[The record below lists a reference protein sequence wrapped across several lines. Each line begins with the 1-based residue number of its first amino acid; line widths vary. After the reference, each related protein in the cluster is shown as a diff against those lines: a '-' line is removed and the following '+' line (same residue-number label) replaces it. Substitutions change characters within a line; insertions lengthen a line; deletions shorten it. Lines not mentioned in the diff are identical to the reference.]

1 MWRPLFSLW
10 VGSWCVLSNM
20 PKRDWYSVLG
30 VERGAS
36 PDEIKAA
43 YRKLARKHHP
53 DVNKSPDAQ
62 EKFSELQEAYETL
75 SDPEKRKLYDRFGHA
90 AESAGFG
97 HAGGGGGGAH
107 YTWSN
112 VAGGDPFGEED
123 LGSVFES
130 IFGARGQGFGG
141 RARGP
146 TRARGG
152 DVRHTITVDFETAA
166 RGGERSL
173 ELSRGSERKTI
184 SVKIPRAVVDG
195 TKLRVRGEGSPG
207 PGGGPPGD
215 LIVTVHVMPHPTL
228 RRGTGRSGEASDT
241 LDLTTDLS
249 ISVAD
254 ACLGASVPV
263 RTLEGEV
270 SLTVPPGTSSG
281 SRLRLKGR
289 GLESGTGRRG
299 DLYAL
304 VKIEAPKPGELTPE
318 LRAALEAWRGAGKAG
333 AG

>member
-1 MWRPLFSLW
+1 MS
-10 VGSWCVLSNM
+10 
-20 PKRDWYSVLG
+20 KRDWYSVLG
-30 VERGAS
+30 VERSAS
-36 PDEIKAA
+36 PEEIKAA
-43 YRKLARKHHP
+43 YRKLARKLHP

-62 EKFSELQEAYETL
+62 QKFSELQEAYETL

-90 AESAGFG
+90 AESAGFRPG
-97 HAGGGGGGAH
+97 GGGGGGGGAH

-112 VAGGDPFGEED
+112 VAGGDPFGDED

-146 TRARGG
+146 SRARGG
-152 DVRHTITVDFETAA
+152 DVRHSITVDFETAA
-166 RGGERSL
+166 LGGERTL
-173 ELSRGSERKTI
+173 ELTRGSEHKTI

-215 LIVTVHVMPHPTL
+215 LIVTVHVASHPTL
-228 RRGTGRSGEASDT
+228 RRGTGRAGEASDT
-241 LDLTTDLS
+241 LDLSTDVT

-254 ACLGASVPV
+254 ACLGAGVPV

-270 SLTVPPGTSSG
+270 TVTVPPGTSSG
-281 SRLRLKGR
+281 ARLRLKGK
-289 GLESGTGRRG
+289 GLESPSGRRG
-299 DLYAL
+299 DLFAL
-304 VKIEAPKPGELTPE
+304 VKIEAPGPGSLTPE
-318 LRAALEAWRGAGKAG
+318 LRAALEAWRASAGVRGGAGKSG
-333 AG
+333 RG